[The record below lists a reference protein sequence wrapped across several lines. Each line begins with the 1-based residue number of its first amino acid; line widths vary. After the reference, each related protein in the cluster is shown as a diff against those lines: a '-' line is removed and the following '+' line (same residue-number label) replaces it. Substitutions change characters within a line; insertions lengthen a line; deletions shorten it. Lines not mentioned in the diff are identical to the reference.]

1 MHSSR
6 TEIVAVTA
14 VAFILTG
21 FLVPAMMGGGGLA
34 KASALPSADKEDSV
48 ITGYA
53 HFKATTI
60 SSANEKGESTAYL
73 LSNQEIKILAGEKM
87 SHKIVL
93 IGAKQ
98 FPAGSDTQVV
108 YVSSNPEMRYVVS
121 EMTAQRVN
129 YEAFHQ
135 LVSSGNQ
142 ITATALGEVRKS
154 LLESKYQN
162 GIPEPLQVD
171 IHPLYEKFKAEQAA
185 QLQK

>member
-21 FLVPAMMGGGGLA
+21 FLVPAIMGGGSLA
-34 KASALPSADKEDSV
+34 KANALPSADKDNSMN
-48 ITGYA
+48 IAYA

-60 SSANEKGESTAYL
+60 SSASERGESSPYL
-73 LSNQEIKILAGEKM
+73 LTSQETRMLAGEKM
-87 SHKIVL
+87 SHNIVFV
-93 IGAKQ
+93 GAKQ

-108 YVSSNPEMRYVVS
+108 FVSSNPEKRYVVS
-121 EMTAQRVN
+121 ETTAQRVN
-129 YEAFHQ
+129 YEAFHK
-135 LVSSGNQ
+135 LISSGNE
-142 ITATALGEVRKS
+142 ITTNALGDARKS

-171 IHPLYEKFKAEQAA
+171 IHPLYEKFKTQEAA
-185 QLQK
+185 QLEK